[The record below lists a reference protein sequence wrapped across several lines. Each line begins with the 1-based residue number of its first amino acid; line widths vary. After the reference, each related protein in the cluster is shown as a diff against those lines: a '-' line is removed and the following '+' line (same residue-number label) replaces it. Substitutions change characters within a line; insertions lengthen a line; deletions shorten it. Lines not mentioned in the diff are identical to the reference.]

1 MRRRTFIAAFVG
13 AAAHPLSAAGQSA
26 PLPVVGFVNGAS
38 PGAFA
43 HLAASFQKG
52 LQEEGFTDGRNVT
65 IDARWAEGRYERL
78 PAFLQEFVARKVAVV
93 ALTGGAMPHLTDNP
107 ATAKV
112 PIIFVMGGDPV
123 RAGLVASLNQPGGN
137 VSGIT
142 QLTNELA
149 AKRLG
154 LLHELVPRMNKVGIL
169 INPDFPDSGPQLRE
183 LENAIARAGLSA
195 VVVRAQAEADFD
207 AAFLRLEQERPDA
220 LLIGADPFFNSR
232 RSQLV
237 ALVMRLRIP
246 TIYEFRE
253 FAEAGGLI
261 SYGTDLADAY
271 RLTGR
276 YVGRVL
282 KGTKPGD
289 LPVIQAAKFELI
301 INLKTANALG
311 LDIPPT
317 LLARA
322 DEVIE

>member
-1 MRRRTFIAAFVG
+1 MRRRHFIAILAG
-13 AAAHPLSAAGQSA
+13 ATARPLSAFGQSGA
-26 PLPVVGFVNGAS
+26 VPVVGFINGAS
-38 PGAFA
+38 PGPFA
-43 HLAASFQKG
+43 HLAASFRKG
-52 LQEEGFTDGRNVT
+52 LDEEGFVEGRNVA
-65 IDARWAEGRYERL
+65 IDTRWAEGRYERL
-78 PAFLQEFVARKVAVV
+78 PAFLQEFVDRKVAVV
-93 ALTGGAMPHLTDNP
+93 ALTGGAMPRLTDNP
-107 ATAKV
+107 ATTQV

-154 LLHELVPRMNKVGIL
+154 LLHELLPRMKKVGVL

-183 LENAIARAGLSA
+183 LENASARAGLAA
-195 VVVRAQAEADFD
+195 VVVRAQGEGDFD
-207 AAFLRLEQERPDA
+207 PAFSRFEQERPDA

-261 SYGTDLADAY
+261 SYGTDLGDAY

-282 KGTKPGD
+282 KGTRPGD

-301 INLKTANALG
+301 INLKTARMLG
-311 LDIPPT
+311 LEIPPT

>member
-1 MRRRTFIAAFVG
+1 MRRRHFIAILAG
-13 AAAHPLSAAGQSA
+13 ATARPLSALGQSGA
-26 PLPVVGFVNGAS
+26 VPVVGFINGAS
-38 PGAFA
+38 PGPFA
-43 HLAASFQKG
+43 HLAASFRKG
-52 LQEEGFTDGRNVT
+52 LDEEGFVEGRNVA
-65 IDARWAEGRYERL
+65 IDTRWAEGRYERL
-78 PAFLQEFVARKVAVV
+78 PAFLQEFVDRKVAVV
-93 ALTGGAMPHLTDNP
+93 ALTGGAMPRLTDNP
-107 ATAKV
+107 ATTQV

-154 LLHELVPRMNKVGIL
+154 LLHELLPRMKKVGVL

-183 LENAIARAGLSA
+183 LENASARAGLAA
-195 VVVRAQAEADFD
+195 VVVRAQGEGDFD
-207 AAFLRLEQERPDA
+207 PAFSRFEQERPDA

-261 SYGTDLADAY
+261 SYGTDLGDAY

-282 KGTKPGD
+282 KGTRPGD

-301 INLKTANALG
+301 INLKTARMLG
-311 LDIPPT
+311 LEIPPT